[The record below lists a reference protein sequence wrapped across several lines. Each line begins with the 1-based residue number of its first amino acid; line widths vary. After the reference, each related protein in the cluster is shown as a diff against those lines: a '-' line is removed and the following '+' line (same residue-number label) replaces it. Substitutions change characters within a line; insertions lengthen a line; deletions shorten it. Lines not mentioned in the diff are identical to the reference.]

1 MGQDMDSTVKID
13 NWYGHGPYSSTV
25 HDLLHVEI
33 NGLTAFEIEQPAGS
47 YPEPGMN
54 AILLAMVNTS
64 AGHVRMD
71 LGAGRFDSSFHKGS
85 FSLTPAY
92 TPTEIV
98 TQHAT
103 DLMLVGLD
111 AERVKKLAQDEM
123 RFERDLDFGKL
134 HGQLN
139 NDERVELIVRSIM
152 NELQSGLPMASM
164 YIDSVIIALL
174 QQLQRLAQKDRGK
187 IKGYAKISDR
197 SLSRIKDF
205 MDANLNAHIRI
216 EELAAFVGMSAFH
229 FAHAFKN
236 ATGWSPHRY
245 LLSRRILRAQA
256 LIKEHHSTLAD
267 ISFEVGFS
275 SQAHMT
281 SAFKTATGL
290 TPAQFQKA

>member
-13 NWYGHGPYSSTV
+13 NWYGHGPYSIAA

-33 NGLTAFEIEQPAGS
+33 NGLTAFEIEQPAGT

-111 AERVKKLAQDEM
+111 A
-123 RFERDLDFGKL
+123 
-134 HGQLN
+134 
-139 NDERVELIVRSIM
+139 ERVELIVRSIM